1 MTHPAVTDPVESIS
15 SPGSRRKH
23 HSVGLF
29 STGFFLAYIFNETLE
44 NLLHI
49 ALARRTKRFTLFCAR
64 SITCTCRF
72 LLSMVMFIFSHCL
85 LVYQCL
91 KNGSDLYEKDNC
103 IGDSISWDTVLKWRT
118 VQKAKH
124 YGPLPTIFQ
133 PLNTCFLFPPC
144 TLSSGTKLMECIVG
158 KTQKKL
164 PRTKC
169 HQLQLLFCI

>member
-1 MTHPAVTDPVESIS
+1 MCEMHDTPRCNRTSGIYI
-15 SPGSRRKH
+15 
-23 HSVGLF
+23 L
-29 STGFFLAYIFNETLE
+29 TGFSEKTSLSWLIFHWVFSCVHLYRNETLV

-64 SITCTCRF
+64 SITCTRRF

-103 IGDSISWDTVLKWRT
+103 IGDSISWDNVLKWRT

-124 YGPLPTIFQ
+124 YGPLPIIFQ
-133 PLNTCFLFPPC
+133 PLNTCYLFPPC
-144 TLSSGTKLMECIVG
+144 TLSSGTKLMECNVG

-169 HQLQLLFCI
+169 LR

>member
-1 MTHPAVTDPVESIS
+1 MCEMHDTPRCNRTSGIYI
-15 SPGSRRKH
+15 
-23 HSVGLF
+23 L
-29 STGFFLAYIFNETLE
+29 TGFSEKTSLSWLIFHWVFSCVHLYRNETLE

-64 SITCTCRF
+64 SITCTRRF
-72 LLSMVMFIFSHCL
+72 LLSMVMFILSHCL

-103 IGDSISWDTVLKWRT
+103 IGDSISWDSVLKWRT
-118 VQKAKH
+118 AQKAKH
-124 YGPLPTIFQ
+124 YGPLPIIFQ

-158 KTQKKL
+158 KKQKKL

-169 HQLQLLFCI
+169 LK

>member
-1 MTHPAVTDPVESIS
+1 MCEMHDTPRCNRPSGIYI
-15 SPGSRRKH
+15 
-23 HSVGLF
+23 L
-29 STGFFLAYIFNETLE
+29 TGFSEKTSLSWLIFHWIFSCVHLYRNETLE

-64 SITCTCRF
+64 SITCTRRF

-85 LVYQCL
+85 LVYQNL

-103 IGDSISWDTVLKWRT
+103 IGDTISWDTVLKWRT

-124 YGPLPTIFQ
+124 YGPLPIIFQ
-133 PLNTCFLFPPC
+133 PINTCFLFPPC
-144 TLSSGTKLMECIVG
+144 TLSSGTKLMEGVVG
-158 KTQKKL
+158 KTQNKL

-169 HQLQLLFCI
+169 LK

>member
-1 MTHPAVTDPVESIS
+1 MCEMHDTPHCNRPSGIYI
-15 SPGSRRKH
+15 
-23 HSVGLF
+23 F
-29 STGFFLAYIFNETLE
+29 TGFSEKTSPSWLIFHWVFSCVHLYRNETLE

-103 IGDSISWDTVLKWRT
+103 NGDSSSSDTVLKWRT
-118 VQKAKH
+118 VQKANH
-124 YGPLPTIFQ
+124 HRPLPIIFQ

-144 TLSSGTKLMECIVG
+144 TLSSGTKLMEGVVG
-158 KTQKKL
+158 KTQNKL

-169 HQLQLLFCI
+169 LK